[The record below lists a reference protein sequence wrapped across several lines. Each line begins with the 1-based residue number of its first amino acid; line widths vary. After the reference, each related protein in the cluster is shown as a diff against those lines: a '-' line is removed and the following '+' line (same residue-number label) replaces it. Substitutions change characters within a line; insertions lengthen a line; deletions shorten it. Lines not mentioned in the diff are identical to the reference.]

1 MNMSF
6 RTLVS
11 ACAFVSC
18 LAAVPVVHAGPAA
31 DELAKCFGDN
41 TSGKDRKDLARWIF
55 LAMAAH
61 PEMRD
66 LTKFPES
73 VATESSANLGK
84 LFTRLIAESC
94 PKQVQTLIRAEG
106 GQALKVGFE
115 FLGRLAMQ
123 ELMSNPDVNVAV
135 SGFEPYVDRAKVGP
149 VLEGK

>member
-1 MNMSF
+1 MKISLKN
-6 RTLVS
+6 LVC

-18 LAAVPVVHAGPAA
+18 LGVMPVALAGPAA
-31 DELAKCFGDN
+31 DDLAKCFGDN

-66 LTKFPES
+66 LTKFPDT
-73 VATESSANLGK
+73 VPVESSAALGK

-94 PKQVQTLIRAEG
+94 PGQVQALIRTEG
-106 GQALKVGFE
+106 GQALRLGFE

-123 ELMSNPDVNVAV
+123 ELMSNPDVTVAV
-135 SGFEPYVDRAKVGP
+135 SGFERFVDRAKVGP
-149 VLEGK
+149 ILEAK